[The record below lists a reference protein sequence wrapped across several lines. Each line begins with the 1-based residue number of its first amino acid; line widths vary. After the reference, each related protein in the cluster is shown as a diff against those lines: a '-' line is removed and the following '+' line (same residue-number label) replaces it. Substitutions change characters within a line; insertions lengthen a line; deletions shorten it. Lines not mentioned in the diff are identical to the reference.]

1 MGRFDRYLLSQLMV
15 LFGFF
20 ALVLILV
27 YWVNRAVSLFD
38 QLVADGQTMGIFL
51 TLSLLTLPGLIA
63 IVLPLAAFAASLY
76 VTNRMTA
83 ESELIVLQA
92 TGSSAFR
99 LGRPVVIFGVIVA
112 GLMSVLTHYLVP
124 AAASEMNRRQAE
136 IAQNA
141 TTRFLQEGQFLSP
154 TSGITLYIR
163 DITQAGELRDIFLSD
178 TRARDESVIYTAS
191 SAYVVRTITGPQ
203 LVMIDGMAQA
213 LQRQSQRLI
222 TTSFN
227 DLAYDIGTLVN
238 LPDTTRRS
246 SRELSTLELL
256 SPTPDLI
263 EETRRT
269 AGQLVAEGHN
279 RFAQAILGF
288 VGPLIGFATLLIGGF
303 SRFGVWRQVLAAI
316 ALVIV
321 VKMIETVTTNAVR
334 VNPAN
339 WPLTYL
345 AGLTGVVMA
354 LVLMWSTTRPAMF
367 QRRPR
372 GARA

>member
-213 LQRQSQRLI
+213 FQRQSQRLI

>member
-141 TTRFLQEGQFLSP
+141 TARFLQEGQFLSP

-263 EETRRT
+263 EETRRS

-279 RFAQAILGF
+279 RFAQAILGL

>member
-92 TGSSAFR
+92 TGSSAYR
-99 LGRPVVIFGVIVA
+99 LGRPVVIFGLIVA

-141 TTRFLQEGQFLSP
+141 TARFLQEGQFLSP

-163 DITQAGELRDIFLSD
+163 EITQAGELRDIFLSD

-222 TTSFN
+222 TTSFK

-238 LPDTTRRS
+238 LPDTPRRS
-246 SRELSTLELL
+246 SRELSTPELL
-256 SPTPDLI
+256 SPTPYLI

-321 VKMIETVTTNAVR
+321 VKMIETITTNAVR

-345 AGLTGVVMA
+345 AGLTGVAMA

>member
-20 ALVLILV
+20 SLVLILV

-141 TTRFLQEGQFLSP
+141 TARFLQEGQFLSP

>member
-141 TTRFLQEGQFLSP
+141 TARFLQEGQFLSP

>member
-92 TGSSAFR
+92 TGSSAYR
-99 LGRPVVIFGVIVA
+99 LVRPVVIFGMIVA

-141 TTRFLQEGQFLSP
+141 TARFLQEGQFLSP

-178 TRARDESVIYTAS
+178 TRDSDESVIYTAS
-191 SAYVVRTITGPQ
+191 SAYVVRTTTGPQ

-238 LPDTTRRS
+238 IPDATRRS

-263 EETRRT
+263 EETRRS

-279 RFAQAILGF
+279 RFAQAILGL

-321 VKMIETVTTNAVR
+321 VKMIETITTNAVR

>member
-1 MGRFDRYLLSQLMV
+1 M
-15 LFGFF
+15 
-20 ALVLILV
+20 
-27 YWVNRAVSLFD
+27 
-38 QLVADGQTMGIFL
+38 
-51 TLSLLTLPGLIA
+51 
-63 IVLPLAAFAASLY
+63 
-76 VTNRMTA
+76 
-83 ESELIVLQA
+83 
-92 TGSSAFR
+92 
-99 LGRPVVIFGVIVA
+99 
-112 GLMSVLTHYLVP
+112 
-124 AAASEMNRRQAE
+124 
-136 IAQNA
+136 
-141 TTRFLQEGQFLSP
+141 
-154 TSGITLYIR
+154 
-163 DITQAGELRDIFLSD
+163 
-178 TRARDESVIYTAS
+178 
-191 SAYVVRTITGPQ
+191 
-203 LVMIDGMAQA
+203 
-213 LQRQSQRLI
+213 
-222 TTSFN
+222 
-227 DLAYDIGTLVN
+227 
-238 LPDTTRRS
+238 
-246 SRELSTLELL
+246 

>member
-92 TGSSAFR
+92 TGSSAYR
-99 LGRPVVIFGVIVA
+99 LGRPVVIFGLIVA

-141 TTRFLQEGQFLSP
+141 TARFLQEGQFLSP

-163 DITQAGELRDIFLSD
+163 EITQAGELRDIFLSD

-222 TTSFN
+222 TTSFK

-246 SRELSTLELL
+246 SRELSTPELL

-321 VKMIETVTTNAVR
+321 VKMIETITTNAVR

-345 AGLTGVVMA
+345 AGLTGVAMA

>member
-1 MGRFDRYLLSQLMV
+1 VGRFDRYLLSQLMV

-141 TTRFLQEGQFLSP
+141 TARFLQEGQFLSP

-354 LVLMWSTTRPAMF
+354 LVLMWSTTRPPMF

>member
-92 TGSSAFR
+92 TGSSAYR
-99 LGRPVVIFGVIVA
+99 LGRPVVIFGLIVA

-141 TTRFLQEGQFLSP
+141 TARFLQEGQFLSP

-163 DITQAGELRDIFLSD
+163 EITQAGELRDIFLSD

-222 TTSFN
+222 TTSFK

-246 SRELSTLELL
+246 SRELSTPELL

-321 VKMIETVTTNAVR
+321 VKMIETITTNAVR

-345 AGLTGVVMA
+345 AGLTGVVMT